1 MLKIP
6 VIYVNGQRGI
16 VDAEDI
22 EILIKARKI
31 VSFRR
36 SSGWVRVAF
45 DLIRGEEVGEYSGPD
60 RRNMWLY
67 YHISK
72 LRLVFSYNE
81 TDKYHM
87 PHSKFTNRLF
97 KNTTEI
103 S

>member
-6 VIYVNGQRGI
+6 VIYVSGQRGI

-45 DLIRGEEVGEYSGPD
+45 DLIRGEEGGEFTGPD

-72 LRLVFSYNE
+72 LRLVFSHYE
-81 TDKYHM
+81 TDKHNM
-87 PHSKFTNRLF
+87 SHRKFINRVF
-97 KNTTEI
+97 KGITAMR
-103 S
+103 

>member
-16 VDAEDI
+16 VAAEDI

-45 DLIRGEEVGEYSGPD
+45 DLIRGEEGGVFSGPD

-67 YHISK
+67 HHISK
-72 LRLVFSYNE
+72 LRLVFSHYE

-87 PHSKFTNRLF
+87 SHRKFIHRLF
-97 KNTTEI
+97 KDIIEMR
-103 S
+103 